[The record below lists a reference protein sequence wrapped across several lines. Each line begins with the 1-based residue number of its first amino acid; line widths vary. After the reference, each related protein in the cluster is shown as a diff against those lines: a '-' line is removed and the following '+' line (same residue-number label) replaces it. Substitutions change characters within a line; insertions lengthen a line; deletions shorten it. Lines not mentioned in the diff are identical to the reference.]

1 MEESDFGFIVKF
13 QDVVAPQEQNLEY
26 RWVYQL
32 EQLSTVQITL
42 VS

>member
-1 MEESDFGFIVKF
+1 
-13 QDVVAPQEQNLEY
+13 VVAPQEQNLEY

-42 VS
+42 VSWTEGE